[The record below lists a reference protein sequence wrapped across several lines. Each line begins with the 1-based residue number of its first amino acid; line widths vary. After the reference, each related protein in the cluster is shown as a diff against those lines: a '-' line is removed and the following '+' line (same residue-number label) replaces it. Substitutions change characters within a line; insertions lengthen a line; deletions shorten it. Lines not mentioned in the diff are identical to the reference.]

1 MILRLPRF
9 LRYDGPHMR
18 AFAFLLPV
26 LALAQ
31 SADPK
36 VDAIFAAYDKPGSPG
51 CALGVIRDGALVYEK
66 GYGYANLDYGIP
78 LTSRS
83 VFDIGST
90 SKQFVGMAAA
100 LLEEDGKIR
109 LDDDIRKYFPE
120 MPAYEKPVTV
130 RMMLHHTSGLRDY
143 LTLFRLAK
151 YGDDD
156 FYVDDD
162 VVKMIARQKAANFV
176 PGSDWLYS
184 NSGFFLIS
192 QLVKRVTGQSLREYA
207 ARRMLEPLGMKNT
220 HFHDDHTMIVPQRAT
235 GYDPA
240 PPGFRIDMSTLD
252 MVGDGGIYTT
262 VEDLAKWDA
271 NFYSKRV
278 NARAVEAI
286 QTPGPAMPGGRYG
299 LGLMLGELR
308 GLRTVRHGGSWA
320 GFRAELLRFPE
331 QKFSVICL
339 CNRGDA
345 NPSDLADKV
354 AAVYLGDRMGPAPP
368 SAVTSRPVDVS
379 EAELK
384 PYIGSYWEAATDAIW
399 KVRLANG
406 KLEASGGGRWIPLT
420 PAAPGRFETLAQ
432 GGRLLR
438 FQFAGARLTVEPAGA
453 PAQSLERFEPATPS
467 AAELE
472 KLAGRYWSEEL
483 GAEYSL
489 AVRDGALRF
498 THRNA
503 PPPPLEPTRSNEFRA
518 GGLYLRFQ
526 PEAGT
531 FRLNAGR
538 VKGILFQRVK

>member
-1 MILRLPRF
+1 
-9 LRYDGPHMR
+9 MR
-18 AFAFLLPV
+18 VFALLLPV

-36 VDAIFAAYDKPGSPG
+36 VDAIFAAYDQPGSPG
-51 CALGVIRDGALVYEK
+51 CALGVIRDGAFVYQK

-151 YGDDD
+151 YGEDD
-156 FYVDDD
+156 FYLDDD
-162 VVKMIARQKAANFV
+162 VVKMIARQKAANFA

-240 PPGFRIDMSTLD
+240 PHGFRINMSTLD

-320 GFRAELLRFPE
+320 GFRAELLRFPD
-331 QKFSVICL
+331 QKLSVICL

-384 PYIGSYWEAATDAIW
+384 PYAGSYWEAATDAIW
-399 KVRLANG
+399 KVRLLNG

-438 FQFAGARLTVEPAGA
+438 FRFAGARLTVEPAGGS
-453 PAQSLERFEPATPS
+453 AQSLERFEPATPS
-467 AAELE
+467 AAALE

-483 GAEYSL
+483 NAEYAL

-503 PPPPLEPTRSNEFRA
+503 PPPALEPTRPDEFRA

-526 PEAGT
+526 PEAGA

>member
-1 MILRLPRF
+1 
-9 LRYDGPHMR
+9 MR
-18 AFAFLLPV
+18 TLTLALLP
-26 LALAQ
+26 LLGFPD
-31 SADPK
+31 SR
-36 VDAIFAAYDKPGSPG
+36 VDAIFAAYDKPATPG
-51 CALGVIRDGALVYEK
+51 CALGVIRDGALIYQK

-100 LLEEDGKIR
+100 LLEEDGRIR

-120 MPAYEKPVTV
+120 IPAYGKPVTV
-130 RMMLHHTSGLRDY
+130 RMMLQHTSGLRDY
-143 LTLFRLAK
+143 LTLFRLAN
-151 YGDDD
+151 YGAED
-156 FYVDDD
+156 FYLDDD
-162 VVKMIARQKAANFV
+162 VVKMIARQRATNFP

-192 QLVKRVTGQSLREYA
+192 QLVKRTTGKSLREYA
-207 ARRMLEPLGMKNT
+207 GARILEPLGMKNT

-240 PPGFRIDMSTLD
+240 GDGFRINMSTLD

-262 VEDLAKWDA
+262 VEDLALWDA
-271 NFYSKRV
+271 NFYTKRV
-278 NARAVEAI
+278 NPRAVEAI
-286 QTPGPAMPGGRYG
+286 LTPGPATPGGGRYG

-331 QKFSVICL
+331 QRFSVICL

-345 NPSDLADKV
+345 NPSELADRV
-354 AAVYLGDRMGPAPP
+354 AAVYLGDAMSPAPP
-368 SAVTSRPVDVS
+368 SEVTAQPIEVPEAALRPL
-379 EAELK
+379 A
-384 PYIGSYWEAATDAIW
+384 GSYWEAATDAVW
-399 KVRLANG
+399 KVRLVNG

-420 PAAPGRFETLAQ
+420 PAAAGRFEAIA

-438 FQFAGARLTVEPAGA
+438 FRFEGARLTVVAAGA
-453 PAQSLERFEPATPS
+453 PPQTLERFEPAAPA
-467 AAELE
+467 AAELA
-472 KLAGRYWSEEL
+472 KLAGRYRSEEL
-483 GAEYSL
+483 AAEYTL
-489 AVRDGALRF
+489 EVKDGALRF

-503 PPPPLEPTRSNEFRA
+503 PAAALEPTRANEFRA
-518 GGLYLRFQ
+518 GGLYMRFQ
-526 PEAGT
+526 PERGT

-538 VKGILFQRVK
+538 VRGIVFERVK

>member
-1 MILRLPRF
+1 M
-9 LRYDGPHMR
+9 PHMR
-18 AFAFLLPV
+18 ALTLWMLPAV
-26 LALAQ
+26 LAAQ
-31 SADPK
+31 GTNPQ
-36 VDAIFAAYDKPGSPG
+36 VDAIFAAYDKPGTPG
-51 CALGVIRDGALVYEK
+51 CALGVIRDGAFVYQK

-100 LLEEDGKIR
+100 LLEEDGKLR

-120 MPAYEKPVTV
+120 IPAYDKPITI
-130 RMMLHHTSGLRDY
+130 RMMLQHTSGLRDY

-151 YGDDD
+151 YGADD
-156 FYVDDD
+156 FYLDDD
-162 VVKMIARQKAANFV
+162 VVKMIARQKATNFT

-192 QLVKRVTGQSLREYA
+192 QLVKRVTGQNLREYA
-207 ARRMLEPLGMKNT
+207 QQRILAPLGMQDT
-220 HFHDDHTMIVPQRAT
+220 HFHDDHTMIVPRRAT

-240 PPGFRIDMSTLD
+240 DKGFRIDMSTLD

-271 NFYSKRV
+271 NFYSKGV
-278 NARAVEAI
+278 NPRAVEAI
-286 QTPGPAMPGGRYG
+286 QAPGPAMPGGRYG
-299 LGLMLGELR
+299 LGLMLGEVR

-339 CNRGDA
+339 CNRGDV
-345 NPSDLADKV
+345 NPSELADKV
-354 AAVYLGDRMGPAPP
+354 AAVFLGEKMGPALPA
-368 SAVTSRPVDVS
+368 AVTARPVEISAADL
-379 EAELK
+379 EPLA
-384 PYIGSYWEAATDAIW
+384 GSYWEAATDAIW

-406 KLEASGGGRWIPLT
+406 KLEASGGGRWVPLT
-420 PAAPGRFETLAQ
+420 AAAPGRFETLA

-438 FQFAGARLTVEPAGA
+438 FHFEGPRLTVQPAGGT
-453 PAQSLERFEPATPS
+453 AQQLERFTPATPS
-467 AAELE
+467 AAALE
-472 KLAGRYWSEEL
+472 KLAGRYWSGEL
-483 GAEYSL
+483 AAEYTL
-489 AVRDGALRF
+489 VVRDGALRF

-503 PPPPLEPTRSNEFRA
+503 PEAPLEPTRPDEFRLP

-526 PEAGT
+526 PEGT